1 MGTHDLPK
9 KRREK
14 AHGDAATP
22 AKDAALCHVSVET
35 EIHFELIVPDGVFKA
50 TITKPTSC
58 TLSTKSGD
66 TRRAVLL
73 FDPR

>member
-1 MGTHDLPK
+1 MAIHDLPK
-9 KRREK
+9 KRRK
-14 AHGDAATP
+14 RAHGGAATL
-22 AKDAALCHVSVET
+22 AREAALCQGTVDT
-35 EIHFELIVPDGVFKA
+35 EVHFELIVPDVVFRA

-73 FDPR
+73 FD

>member
-22 AKDAALCHVSVET
+22 AKDAVLCHVSAGM
-35 EIHFELIVPDGVFKA
+35 EIHFELIVPDSVFKA
-50 TITKPTSC
+50 TMTKPSSC
-58 TLSTKSGD
+58 TLFTRSGD
-66 TRRAVLL
+66 TRRAVLV
-73 FDPR
+73 FD

>member
-1 MGTHDLPK
+1 MGNHDLPK

-14 AHGDAATP
+14 KHDDAATP
-22 AKDAALCHVSVET
+22 TKETALCQGSVAAEV
-35 EIHFELIVPDGVFKA
+35 HFELIVPESVFRA

-66 TRRAVLL
+66 TRRASLV
-73 FDPR
+73 FD